1 MVSLEKRPT
10 DKEIKMEEYK
20 VMDYQKY
27 SEFVERDG
35 THEIGKYDE
44 LTDAVEIATQFE
56 ENPSKWGLPDGIT
69 SEIIQLV
76 TEDPLSHIG
85 GKNIVPDGWIV
96 VINTPKDPELEE
108 LEEVIKE
115 AEKELNETD
124 VADATTLTNPNKS
137 ELDKQVVNKNM
148 SHSEQRNNDLTKLDI
163 ENDSFPHK
171 KGRGNNPNSRK
182 NLKPFKKGQSGNPSG
197 KPVKFAQ
204 LKEVLDEYGDKG
216 EFDYLGW
223 DRTTYRQRVIIGIWE
238 RASKGNKADL
248 DVLLQLGLLD
258 EETFK

>member
-27 SEFVERDG
+27 SEFVERNG

-76 TEDPLSHIG
+76 TEDPLSHLG
-85 GKNIVPDGWIV
+85 GNNIVPDGWIV
-96 VINTPKDPELEE
+96 VINTPKDH
-108 LEEVIKE
+108 
-115 AEKELNETD
+115 
-124 VADATTLTNPNKS
+124 
-137 ELDKQVVNKNM
+137 ELDKQAVNKNM
-148 SHSEQRNNDLTKLDI
+148 SLSEQRNNDLTKLDI